1 MPAKK
6 FLNNADKEKKG
17 TINILGVF
25 NFGFQLLLSIFE
37 TKTRTH
43 KICSFHSIVSN
54 FNFILALKLFA
65 LLD

>member
-1 MPAKK
+1 MNMPAKK
-6 FLNNADKEKKG
+6 FLSNADKEKKG

-25 NFGFQLLLSIFE
+25 NFGFQLLSSIFLE

-54 FNFILALKLFA
+54 FNFILA
-65 LLD
+65 

>member
-1 MPAKK
+1 MNMQAKK
-6 FLNNADKEKKG
+6 FLSNADKEKKR

-25 NFGFQLLLSIFE
+25 NFGLQLLLSIFLE

-54 FNFILALKLFA
+54 FNFILA
-65 LLD
+65 